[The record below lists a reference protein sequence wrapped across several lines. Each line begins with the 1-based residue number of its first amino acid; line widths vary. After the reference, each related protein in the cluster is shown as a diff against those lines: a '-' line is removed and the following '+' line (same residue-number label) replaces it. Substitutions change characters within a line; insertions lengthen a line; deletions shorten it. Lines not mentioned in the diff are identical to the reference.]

1 LLVLLLELLDSPK
14 PGRKWVGYS
23 PGSVGGE
30 EEEEEAGGGGG
41 AASSIDF

>member
-1 LLVLLLELLDSPK
+1 MLLLELLDSPK

-23 PGSVGGE
+23 PGSVGEE

-41 AASSIDF
+41 GAASSIDF